1 MTSFFLNASALSR
14 AAPKALAIP
23 RRAGIVRAMHPR
35 EKATLYHELGQLV
48 RSGTP
53 FPKAIEKLASF
64 TRGPARAGLAAITAA
79 LGRGATVSEALAL
92 GTPLIAPLEAGI
104 FAAGDRAGRLEA
116 SLDHVSGYY
125 AAIAEARGRI
135 WSRLAYPLFV
145 LHLAFVALSLPLIFA
160 PDGGMDA
167 FLRTIG
173 IAIGGLWF
181 VMFAGGAILR
191 VLISSAE
198 LHVPPDR
205 FLRALPLFGKLRRGF
220 ALSRFCIAYQLQLEA
235 GVNVL
240 ASLDVAGSAS
250 GSAILCAAVAR
261 ALPAVRS
268 GGQVGAAL
276 AETRAF
282 PEPFLRAFAV
292 GEETGELDRELQR
305 IGESYRIAAMR
316 RLETLAEWVP
326 RILYIAIMGY
336 IGWRIV
342 GFYAG
347 RMREIHDVMRE

>member
-1 MTSFFLNASALSR
+1 
-14 AAPKALAIP
+14 
-23 RRAGIVRAMHPR
+23 MHPS

-64 TRGPARAGLAAITAA
+64 TRGSAHTGLAAITAG
-79 LGRGATVSEALAL
+79 LVRGATVSEALAL
-92 GTPLIAPLEAGI
+92 GIPLIAPLEAGI
-104 FAAGDRAGRLEA
+104 FAAGDRAGRLET
-116 SLDHVSGYY
+116 SLDHVSEYY
-125 AAIAEARGRI
+125 AALASARGRI

-145 LHLAFVALSLPLIFA
+145 LHLAFIALSLPLIFA

-167 FLRTIG
+167 FLRAVG
-173 IAIGGLWF
+173 IAIGGIWF
-181 VMFAGGAILR
+181 TILAGGAIIRAL
-191 VLISSAE
+191 LSSAE
-198 LHVPPDR
+198 LHVLPDR
-205 FLRALPLFGKLRRGF
+205 FLRTLPLFGKLRRAF
-220 ALSRFCIAYQLQLEA
+220 ALSRFCTAYQLQLEA
-235 GVNVL
+235 GVNVF

-250 GSAILCAAVAR
+250 GSAILRAAVVS

-268 GGQVGAAL
+268 GTQVGPAL
-276 AETRAF
+276 AQTDTF

-316 RLETLAEWVP
+316 RLETIAEWVP

-347 RMREIHDVMRE
+347 RMREIQDVMEQH